1 MPSSSSFDTHI
12 RVSGLEHQH
21 ATQFLNRSSGAII
34 VLLGAIVASMW
45 ITPFARADGHTALA
59 GWLIAA
65 YIVEAVGLVGLV
77 ALLQRRLAA
86 QIRRDVR
93 HQDVLVEQKERLLRQ
108 NDEMGRQTAALKL
121 LTRRLTAAQRAAHLG
136 YWEIDCDTGTR
147 YWTREMYQL
156 WGIPKRGKPPE
167 SDEVLEAVHPDDR
180 DRFRSAVNGAL
191 HDQIP
196 FREQVRIVLP
206 SGEPRIVETQG
217 RVVVDADGADKLIGT
232 VQDVTNRVQLEMQLR
247 QSQKMDA
254 IGQLAG
260 GVAHDFNNILTVI
273 EGYANL
279 LTKDEA
285 LDDGNRE
292 AVQEILDSS
301 HRAAALTRQLLA
313 FSRQQVLQP
322 RLLDMN
328 EAIGGIEKMLRRLI
342 GENIEFVS
350 NLESSLATVMADPGQ
365 IEQVLLN
372 LALNSRDAMP
382 HGGVLVVETANVL
395 LDDSHAT
402 NHPIQHPG
410 MHVMLSV
417 TDTGTGIEPEVMDRI
432 FEPFFTTKEN
442 GKGTGL
448 GLATVHGIVEQS
460 GGHCCVRSEPGRGT
474 TFSVYLPAHAVDTE
488 CSRDTRTDSPSG
500 QLGGSETI
508 LFVEDDESLR
518 TMASTILRRFGYTV
532 IEAADGLEGLRV
544 CGDASVAIDI
554 LVTDMVMPAL
564 DGRNLAMHVQR
575 LRPGLPT
582 LLMSGYT
589 SDRALLQTNG
599 VSFLEKP
606 FTPEVLLRTVRRV
619 LEAGVP
625 VNQYA

>member
-1 MPSSSSFDTHI
+1 MPSSSIFDTHI
-12 RVSGLEHQH
+12 RAAALEHLR
-21 ATQFLNRSSGAII
+21 ATQFLNRSSRAIV
-34 VLLGAIVASMW
+34 VLLAAMAASMW
-45 ITPFARADGHTALA
+45 ITPFARADGHTAIA
-59 GWLIAA
+59 GWLIVA
-65 YIVEAVGLVGLV
+65 YIVEVVGLV
-77 ALLQRRLAA
+77 ALVAILQRRLAA
-86 QIRRDVR
+86 QIRSDVR
-93 HQDVLVEQKERLLRQ
+93 RQDVLVEQKERLVRQ
-108 NDEMGRQTAALKL
+108 NDEMARQTDALKL
-121 LTRRLTAAQRAAHLG
+121 LTRRLTAAQRAAQLG
-136 YWEIDCDTGTR
+136 YWEIDCATGTR

-156 WGIPKRGKPPE
+156 WGIPKGEKPPE
-167 SDEVLEAVHPDDR
+167 SAEVIEAVHPDDR
-180 DRFRSAVNGAL
+180 ERFRGAITGAL
-191 HDQIP
+191 HDHTP

-279 LTKDEA
+279 LTKEQA

-301 HRAAALTRQLLA
+301 QRAAALTRQLLA

-328 EAIGGIEKMLRRLI
+328 EAIGGVEKMLRRLI

-350 NLESSLATVMADPGQ
+350 RLEASLALVMADPGQ

-395 LDDSHAT
+395 LDDSHAA

-417 TDTGTGIEPEVMDRI
+417 TDTGSGIEPNVMDRI

-460 GGHCCVRSEPGRGT
+460 GGHCCVRSQPGRGT
-474 TFSVYLPAHAVDTE
+474 TFSVYLPAHTVEAE
-488 CSRDTRTDSPSG
+488 CPRDERARSAPR
-500 QLGGSETI
+500 QPGGSETI

-532 IEAADGLEGLRV
+532 IEAADGLEALRV
-544 CGDASVAIDI
+544 CGDSSVSIDI

-589 SDRALLQTNG
+589 SDRALLQTDG

-606 FTPEVLLRTVRRV
+606 FTPEELQGMVRRV
-619 LEAGVP
+619 LDAGVS
-625 VNQYA
+625 VKQYA